1 MSNLGL
7 GSVMPYPHTLL
18 DMWFCAAYKLAH
30 TGGSKIIT
38 VARGEKLP
46 TVDLYYIAFIVVVAA
61 LISRRMRL

>member
-38 VARGEKLP
+38 VAGVRNYP
-46 TVDLYYIAFIVVVAA
+46 QHTFI
-61 LISRRMRL
+61 I

>member
-7 GSVMPYPHTLL
+7 GSVMPYPHIPMN
-18 DMWFCAAYKLAH
+18 MWFCAAYKLAH

-46 TVDLYYIAFIVVVAA
+46 KANLYYIAFIVVVAA
-61 LISRRMRL
+61 LISRRKRL